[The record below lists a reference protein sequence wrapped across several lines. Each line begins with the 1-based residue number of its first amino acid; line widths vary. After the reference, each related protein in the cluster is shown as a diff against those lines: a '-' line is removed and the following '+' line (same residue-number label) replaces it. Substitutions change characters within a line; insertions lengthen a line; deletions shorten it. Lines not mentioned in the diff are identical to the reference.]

1 MGWFKKFQKFLK
13 KAAPIIT
20 AVVLI
25 VAPELVTVV
34 GKSLGATTA
43 ASQAAAGAA
52 AISAGTTAVAGG
64 TPEEIVRSGVAGGAG
79 GYFGVTAGEAAKA
92 GQIAGSLPAGTY
104 VPAAASAAAGTGAQT
119 LVQTGDVGKAAEA
132 ALLAGAA
139 GGAGEFASSSAQELL
154 PASTGRTTQ
163 AVTAGL
169 TGGATE
175 AAVRGEDPLTGA
187 ALSALGTATRTGYED
202 LAAEQAEKDAARQ
215 QVTAA
220 FQQPRSPGVGTQIGE
235 PVAELGSDVTGT
247 RTDSPAF
254 SQRID
259 AAPAP
264 GEERSLPPVEVTAKR
279 DSISP
284 VTKSSLILPPKISD
298 KDRAI
303 METTGILPAPQA
315 APAPEPGAEPQP
327 EEAVAEEPTG
337 EEKAAEDRRK
347 IGYVYQN
354 MSPLE
359 ILLGQYGTGG
369 GVGSS
374 ALAQALTVG
383 DPGESY
389 LGKKGKDR
397 KPVWNVESLKLTDE
411 LGGSYG

>member
-1 MGWFKKFQKFLK
+1 MGWFKKFRKFLK
-13 KAAPIIT
+13 QAAPIIT

-25 VAPELVTVV
+25 VAPQLTLAV
-34 GKSLGATTA
+34 GKALGATTA

-64 TPEEIVRSGVAGGAG
+64 SPEEIVRAGVAGGAG
-79 GYFGVTAGEAAKA
+79 GYFGTVAGEAAKA
-92 GQIAGSLPAGTY
+92 GQAAGSLPAGSY
-104 VPAAASAAAGTGAQT
+104 IPAAAGASAGTGAST
-119 LVQTGDVGKAAEA
+119 LVQTGDVQKAAEA
-132 ALLAGAA
+132 GLLAGAA
-139 GGAGEFASSSAQELL
+139 GGLGEYASSSAQELL

-163 AVTAGL
+163 ALVAGT

-202 LAAEQAEKDAARQ
+202 LAAEQADKEAARQ
-215 QVTAA
+215 QVTSA

-235 PVAELGSDVTGT
+235 PVAELSGDFGGT
-247 RTDSPAF
+247 RTDSPVY
-254 SQRID
+254 SQKID
-259 AAPAP
+259 TAAPAP
-264 GEERSLPPVEVTAKR
+264 GEEQSLPPVEVTATR
-279 DSISP
+279 DKISP
-284 VTKSSLILPPKISD
+284 VTQSSLILPPKISE

-303 METTGILPAPQA
+303 MQTTGILT
-315 APAPEPGAEPQP
+315 EPQP
-327 EEAVAEEPTG
+327 EAGAEPKPEEEMAAEPTA
-337 EEKAAEDRRK
+337 EEKAAEERRL
-347 IGYVYQN
+347 IGYIYEN
-354 MSPLE
+354 MPPLAK
-359 ILLGQYGTGG
+359 LLGQYNLGG

-389 LGKKGKDR
+389 MGKKGKDR

>member
-25 VAPELVTVV
+25 VAPELVQVV
-34 GKSLGATTA
+34 GQSLGATTA

-64 TPEEIVRSGVAGGAG
+64 TPEEIVRAGAAGGAG

-104 VPAAASAAAGTGAQT
+104 VPAAAQAGAGTTAQT
-119 LVQTGDVGKAAEA
+119 LVQTGDVKKAAEA
-132 ALLAGAA
+132 GLLAGAA
-139 GGAGEFASSSAQELL
+139 GGLGEYASSSAQELL
-154 PASTGRTTQ
+154 PASAGRTTQ
-163 AVTAGL
+163 ALTAGL

-187 ALSALGTATRTGYED
+187 ALSALGTAARTGYED
-202 LAAEQAEKDAARQ
+202 LAAEQAAKE
-215 QVTAA
+215 
-220 FQQPRSPGVGTQIGE
+220 QPRSAYYGRQIGA
-235 PVAELGSDVTGT
+235 PIAELGSDITGT
-247 RTDSPAF
+247 TTDTPAY

-264 GEERSLPPVEVTAKR
+264 GEERSLPPVEVTATR

-327 EEAVAEEPTG
+327 EEVVAEEPTG
-337 EEKAAEDRRK
+337 EEKAAEDRRQ

-359 ILLGQYGTGG
+359 ILLGQYGRGG